1 MELARRGAEKEDA
14 GQVSRLGLWG
24 FRTRR
29 LWTTFAAVAFS
40 LFVLVPFTW
49 VIFTSVKSQKE
60 LSHNPLG
67 VPMDWQWG
75 NFAEAWTRG
84 HFDRYFLNS
93 ILVAIPTVAL
103 VLVCSTLAAYAFSLM
118 EFRGK
123 NVLFIIFLVG
133 LTIPLSIL
141 IIPLFYELLSLG
153 LLNTYWALVLPQVAK
168 TLPFGILLLRS
179 FMEDFPTEIL
189 DAARIDGCSTWGLL
203 YRVVVP
209 LSVPALTSLL
219 VFTFM
224 WTWNQFVL
232 PVVLIQDDAMRTLP
246 VGLNFFQGRFVTD
259 IPLMM
264 AGAIISFLPI
274 VLMYVFFQRQFIKGI
289 TAGAFK

>member
-1 MELARRGAEKEDA
+1 MELAGETARKEAARQAVRLRMLGVRRG
-14 GQVSRLGLWG
+14 
-24 FRTRR
+24 R
-29 LWTTFAAVAFS
+29 LWASFAALVFS
-40 LFVLVPFTW
+40 LFVLVPFAW

-67 VPMDWQWG
+67 FPMEWQWR

-93 ILVAIPTVAL
+93 ILVAIPTVVL

-123 NVLFIIFLVG
+123 NVLFVLLLVG

-153 LLNTYWALVLPQVAK
+153 LLNTYWALILPQVAK

-189 DAARIDGCSTWGLL
+189 DAAKIDGCSSWGLL

-209 LSVPALTSLL
+209 ISAPALTSLL

-246 VGLNFFQGRFVTD
+246 VGLNYFQGRFVTD

>member
-1 MELARRGAEKEDA
+1 LELTREATEKEDA
-14 GQVSRLGLWG
+14 RQATRIGLWKLRTSRLWA
-24 FRTRR
+24 TV
-29 LWTTFAAVAFS
+29 AAIVFS

-67 VPMDWQWG
+67 VPTEWQLG

-84 HFDRYFLNS
+84 HFDTYFVNS
-93 ILVAIPTVAL
+93 VLVAIPTVAL

-168 TLPFGILLLRS
+168 TLPFGILLLRA

-209 LSVPALTSLL
+209 ISAPALASLL

-259 IPLMM
+259 TPLMM

-274 VLMYVFFQRQFIKGI
+274 VLMYIIFQRQFIKGI

>member
-1 MELARRGAEKEDA
+1 MELTREAAKKEDTR
-14 GQVSRLGLWG
+14 QVTRFRLWG
-24 FRTRR
+24 LRTRR
-29 LWTTFAAVAFS
+29 LWMTLAAMVFS
-40 LFVLVPFTW
+40 LFVLVPFAW

-67 VPMDWQWG
+67 IPMEWQWG
-75 NFAEAWTRG
+75 NYVEAWTRG
-84 HFDRYFLNS
+84 HFDRYLLNS
-93 ILVAIPTVAL
+93 VLVAIPTVVL

-123 NVLFIIFLVG
+123 NVLFIIFLLG

-168 TLPFGILLLRS
+168 TLPFGILLLRA
-179 FMEDFPTEIL
+179 FMEAFPTEIL

-209 LSVPALTSLL
+209 LSAPALTSLL

-232 PVVLIQDDAMRTLP
+232 PVVLIRDDAMRTLP

-274 VLMYVFFQRQFIKGI
+274 VLMYMFFQRQFIRGI

>member
-1 MELARRGAEKEDA
+1 MELTREGAEKEDA
-14 GQVSRLGLWG
+14 GQVTRLGAWG
-24 FRTRR
+24 FGTRR
-29 LWTTFAAVAFS
+29 LWTTFAATVFS

-93 ILVAIPTVAL
+93 ILVAIPTVAI

-123 NVLFIIFLVG
+123 NVIFIIFLVG

-209 LSVPALTSLL
+209 LSAPALTSLL

-274 VLMYVFFQRQFIKGI
+274 ILMYVFFQRQFIKGI

>member
-1 MELARRGAEKEDA
+1 MTLAAMI
-14 GQVSRLGLWG
+14 
-24 FRTRR
+24 
-29 LWTTFAAVAFS
+29 FS
-40 LFVLVPFTW
+40 LFVLVPFAW

-67 VPMDWQWG
+67 IPMEWQWG
-75 NFAEAWTRG
+75 NYVEAWTRG
-84 HFDRYFLNS
+84 HFDRYLLNS
-93 ILVAIPTVAL
+93 VLVAIPTVAL

-123 NVLFIIFLVG
+123 NVLFIIFLLG

-168 TLPFGILLLRS
+168 TLPFGILLLRA

-209 LSVPALTSLL
+209 LSAPALTSLL

-232 PVVLIQDDAMRTLP
+232 PVVLIRDDAMRTLP

-274 VLMYVFFQRQFIKGI
+274 VLMYMFFQRQFIKGI

>member
-1 MELARRGAEKEDA
+1 VELTRESTRKEDS
-14 GQVSRLGLWG
+14 GELTNLGIWG

-29 LWTTFAAVAFS
+29 LWTTFAALVFS

-49 VIFTSVKSQKE
+49 VIFTSVKSPKE

-67 VPMDWQWG
+67 IPMGWQWG

-123 NVLFIIFLVG
+123 NALFIIFLVG

-179 FMEDFPTEIL
+179 FMDDFPTEIL

-209 LSVPALTSLL
+209 LSAPALTSLL

>member
-1 MELARRGAEKEDA
+1 MELAKESTGKEHAEQATSLRIIGIRAE
-14 GQVSRLGLWG
+14 
-24 FRTRR
+24 R
-29 LWTTFAAVAFS
+29 LWVSLAALVFS
-40 LFVLVPFTW
+40 LAVLVPFTW
-49 VIFTSVKSQKE
+49 VVFTSVKSQKE

-67 VPMDWQWG
+67 IPMEWQWG
-75 NFAEAWTRG
+75 NFVEAWTRG

-93 ILVAIPTVAL
+93 IFVAIPTVIL
-103 VLVCSTLAAYAFSLM
+103 VLVCSTLAAYAFSQM

-123 NVLFIIFLVG
+123 NTLFIVFLVG
-133 LTIPLSIL
+133 LTIPMSIL

-179 FMEDFPTEIL
+179 FMDDFPTEIL
-189 DAARIDGCSTWGLL
+189 DAAKIDGCSTWGLL

-209 LSVPALTSLL
+209 ISAPALTSLL

-259 IPLMM
+259 TPLMM
-264 AGAIISFLPI
+264 AGAIVSFLPI